1 MCVLN
6 SFPMSVLLSDGLT
19 LWTKFWE
26 ARKPERGPTGLITV
40 LVSVEMIQAGTWDL
54 LAMGNGLHLREQG
67 AKSKKS
73 QSSYCCAFDPR
84 RSWPYWYQLSWWASP
99 AEGIFSSAP
108 FVFSWTW
115 TTLWTQWS
123 VLYLNS
129 GILAWLPVAVD
140 LLGKSL
146 MHSSHQQP
154 DNSIVE
160 GAFTGW
166 WCWHV

>member
-1 MCVLN
+1 MCFELIPYVSTPLRWLNPLNKVLGSKEAWKRSHWPYYGL
-6 SFPMSVLLSDGLT
+6 SFCGDDSGRHLGFACHGQWLASQRARSKVQEKPVFQLLCV
-19 LWTKFWE
+19 W
-26 ARKPERGPTGLITV
+26 
-40 LVSVEMIQAGTWDL
+40 
-54 LAMGNGLHLREQG
+54 
-67 AKSKKS
+67 
-73 QSSYCCAFDPR
+73 PR
-84 RSWPYWYQLSWWASP
+84 RNWPYWYQLSWWASP

-129 GILAWLPVAVD
+129 GILAWLPIAID

-146 MHSSHQQP
+146 MSSSHQQP

-160 GAFTGW
+160 GAYTGW